1 MKVKQLIQKLLDYN
15 LDAEVSVVVHHTKED
30 FTITYG
36 GDEGSTQNNCE
47 SVSFYVDRLCNN
59 ETLKHQREMKQAD
72 KKHLQWIHDRIVS
85 VYGENE
91 NVDFLIKMREIIS
104 NL

>member
-15 LDAEVSVVVHHTKED
+15 LDAEVSVVVHHTKEE
-30 FTITYG
+30 FTISYG

-59 ETLKHQREMKQAD
+59 ETFNTKEK
-72 KKHLQWIHDRIVS
+72 
-85 VYGENE
+85 
-91 NVDFLIKMREIIS
+91 
-104 NL
+104 

>member
-1 MKVKQLIQKLLDYN
+1 MKVKQFIQKLLDYN
-15 LDAEVSVVVHHTKED
+15 LDAEVSVVAHHTKED

-59 ETLKHQREMKQAD
+59 ETLNTKEKQAD
-72 KKHLQWIHDRIVS
+72 KAHLQWIHDRIVE